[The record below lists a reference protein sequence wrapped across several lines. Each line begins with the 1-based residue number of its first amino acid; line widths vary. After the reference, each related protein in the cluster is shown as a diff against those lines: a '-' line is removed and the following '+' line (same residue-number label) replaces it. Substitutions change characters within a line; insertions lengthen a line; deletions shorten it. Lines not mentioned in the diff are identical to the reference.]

1 MKSSFHLFL
10 LIFLLISCTEIK
22 PRGPVSYV
30 SHSEMKESISINR
43 ELLDSERELIKE
55 LIERDSS
62 QIYSSSSLGF
72 WKLEIRKATRE
83 NQPQIGNL
91 VRYTK
96 RVYDILDNPFYKEL
110 DSVVYELNLGKQE
123 EIIGVQEALQTM
135 NLGEKSLFLFPSYKA
150 YGLLGDGNEIGVNT
164 PLKIEIELI
173 EIK

>member
-1 MKSSFHLFL
+1 
-10 LIFLLISCTEIK
+10 
-22 PRGPVSYV
+22 
-30 SHSEMKESISINR
+30 MKESISINR

>member
-1 MKSSFHLFL
+1 MKSSFYLFL

>member
-1 MKSSFHLFL
+1 MQ
-10 LIFLLISCTEIK
+10 
-22 PRGPVSYV
+22 
-30 SHSEMKESISINR
+30 ESISINR

-96 RVYDILDNPFYKEL
+96 RVYDFLDKPFYKEL